1 MTESRN
7 SRQRKGCRTENE
19 RRPSE
24 NGTYCRPSERSIYRR
39 QQRKRQ
45 LHRRIALSAAA
56 VAGLFVMITV
66 IAWVRGRADQES
78 SLSFSGEDA
87 VTFAMADDAWRAYE
101 IGDPVKQVEQ
111 PVLDVQLLTI
121 NENSRPGIETDGVRS
136 VVVHY
141 TANPGSTA
149 QNNRD
154 YFESLKDTG
163 ENQVSSNFIV
173 GLDGEIVQCIPT
185 NEIAYASNSR
195 NNDSVSIECCHPDET
210 GKFNDATYD
219 SLVQLVAFL
228 CGKFN
233 LTMDDVIRHYDVTGK
248 DCPRYFVEHEDAWS
262 AFKVD
267 VAKYIAE
274 NGQ

>member
-1 MTESRN
+1 MTEYRN
-7 SRQRKGCRTENE
+7 
-19 RRPSE
+19 
-24 NGTYCRPSERSIYRR
+24 RR

-45 LHRRIALSAAA
+45 LHRRIAISAGIAAWVLLMSAA
-56 VAGLFVMITV
+56 GIWIHNKT
-66 IAWVRGRADQES
+66 RQTG
-78 SLSFSGEDA
+78 SLSLRGENRI
-87 VTFAMADDAWRAYE
+87 TFAMSDDAWKEYE
-101 IGDPVKQVEQ
+101 IGNPVKQVEQ
-111 PVLDVQLLTI
+111 PVLDVQLLSI
-121 NENSRPGIETDGVRS
+121 NENSRPGIATDGVRG

-185 NEIAYASNSR
+185 SEIAYASNSR
-195 NNDSVSIECCHPDET
+195 NIVTVSIECCHPDET

-219 SLVQLVAFL
+219 SLVHLVAFL
-228 CGKFN
+228 CGKFD

-248 DCPRYFVEHEDAWS
+248 DCPKYFVEHEEAWS
-262 AFKVD
+262 AFKAD
-267 VAKYIAE
+267 VAKYIEE

>member
-1 MTESRN
+1 MTEYRN
-7 SRQRKGCRTENE
+7 
-19 RRPSE
+19 
-24 NGTYCRPSERSIYRR
+24 RR

-45 LHRRIALSAAA
+45 LHRRIAISAGIAACVLLMSAA
-56 VAGLFVMITV
+56 GIWIHNKT
-66 IAWVRGRADQES
+66 RQTG
-78 SLSFSGEDA
+78 SLSLRGENRI
-87 VTFAMADDAWRAYE
+87 TFAMSDDACKEYE
-101 IGDPVKQVEQ
+101 IGNPVKQVEQ
-111 PVLDVQLLTI
+111 PVLDIQLLSI
-121 NENSRPGIETDGVRS
+121 NENSRPGIATDGVRG

-185 NEIAYASNSR
+185 SEIAYASNSR
-195 NNDSVSIECCHPDET
+195 NNDTVSIECCHPDET

-219 SLVQLVAFL
+219 SLVHLVAFL
-228 CGKFN
+228 CGKFD

-248 DCPRYFVEHEDAWS
+248 DCPKYFVEHEEAWS
-262 AFKVD
+262 AFKAD
-267 VAKYIAE
+267 VAKYIEE

>member
-1 MTESRN
+1 M
-7 SRQRKGCRTENE
+7 
-19 RRPSE
+19 
-24 NGTYCRPSERSIYRR
+24 
-39 QQRKRQ
+39 
-45 LHRRIALSAAA
+45 SAA
-56 VAGLFVMITV
+56 GIWIHNKT
-66 IAWVRGRADQES
+66 RQTG
-78 SLSFSGEDA
+78 SLSLRGENRI
-87 VTFAMADDAWRAYE
+87 TFAMSDDAWKEYE
-101 IGDPVKQVEQ
+101 IGNPVKQVEQ
-111 PVLDVQLLTI
+111 PVLDVQLLSI
-121 NENSRPGIETDGVRS
+121 NENSRPGIATDGVRG

-185 NEIAYASNSR
+185 SEIAYASNSR
-195 NNDSVSIECCHPDET
+195 NNDTVSIECCHPDET

-219 SLVQLVAFL
+219 SLVHLVAFL
-228 CGKFN
+228 CGKFD

-248 DCPRYFVEHEDAWS
+248 DCPKYFVEHEEAWS
-262 AFKVD
+262 AFKAD
-267 VAKYIAE
+267 VAKYIEE